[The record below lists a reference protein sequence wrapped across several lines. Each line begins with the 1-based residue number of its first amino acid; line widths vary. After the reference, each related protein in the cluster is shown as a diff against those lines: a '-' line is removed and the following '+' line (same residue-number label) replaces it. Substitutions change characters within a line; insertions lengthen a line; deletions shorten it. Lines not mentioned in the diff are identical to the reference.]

1 MHRVVLAF
9 LSGLF
14 AIQDFVRRLFRV
26 EYMESTKP
34 PLLPGTHAAIDGR
47 WEYLPSRHGDRLFYR
62 YWLPADGQPHKANL
76 IAIHGVG
83 AHGWHFWVL
92 GKYLAT
98 QGYGTYALDL
108 RGHGHSEGPR
118 GDLSKI
124 DPVVD
129 GIIDLAHFLTREY
142 PERPVVVLG
151 ESFGSNMVMLA
162 AARNDPSISAVILA
176 GTPLEPTE
184 EASGGQLLDT
194 LKEYGQYIPYIFINS
209 QARVVD
215 IAGREERVSR
225 DPEAVRRSK
234 GDPLRNNKL
243 SIRTFAETYRVI
255 KEVYDTAR
263 RVRVPA
269 LLLQGGH
276 DLVTRPEAVYKLRD
290 ALGTDDVEVAIFP
303 DAYHGLFFDPDTPKV
318 METIVDWMNRKV
330 STLRKQ

>member
-9 LSGLF
+9 LAGLF
-14 AIQDFVRRLFRV
+14 AIQDWVRRLLRIQYV
-26 EYMESTKP
+26 VPTEP
-34 PLLPGTHAAIDGR
+34 PLLPGENAAVDGR
-47 WEYLPSRHGDRLFYR
+47 WGYLPSRHSDRLFYR
-62 YWLPADGQPHKANL
+62 YWPPADVQAQKATL

-92 GKYLAT
+92 GKRLAA

-124 DPVVD
+124 DLVVD
-129 GIIDLAHFLTREY
+129 GIIDLARFLARGC

-151 ESFGSNMVMLA
+151 ESFGANMVMLA
-162 AARNDPSISAVILA
+162 AARHDPSISAVILS

-184 EASGGQLLDT
+184 EATGGQLLAT
-194 LKEYGQYIPYIFINS
+194 LKEYGQYVPYIFINS

-234 GDPLRNNKL
+234 NDPLRNNKL
-243 SIRTFAETYRVI
+243 SVRTFAETYRVI
-255 KEVYDTAR
+255 KEVYDTAQQ
-263 RVRVPA
+263 VRVSA

-276 DLVTRPEAVYKLRD
+276 DLVTRPEAVYHLRD

-318 METIVDWMNRKV
+318 METIVDWLDRKV
-330 STLRKQ
+330 SRLRKQ